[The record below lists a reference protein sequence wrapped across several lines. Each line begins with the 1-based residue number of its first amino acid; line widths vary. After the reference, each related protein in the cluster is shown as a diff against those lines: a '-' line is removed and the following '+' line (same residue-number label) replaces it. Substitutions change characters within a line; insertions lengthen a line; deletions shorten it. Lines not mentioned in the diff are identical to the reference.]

1 MDTNYMDDKKLIPLK
16 ALRKVLEMSSKEF
29 AEKFKCTKAY
39 ITAIEKGDRVMSVQM
54 LGYGLMRLGITEK
67 QYKELDDFYQKLL
80 SDELNKPEFTKLML
94 FKTYSVLAKNEEEKN
109 QIEAL
114 INVILKNN
122 KARK

>member
-1 MDTNYMDDKKLIPLK
+1 MDANCKSEKRLIPLK

-29 AEKFKCTKAY
+29 AAKLQRTKAY

-54 LGYGLMRLGITEK
+54 LGYGLMRLGITEE
-67 QYKELDDFYQKLL
+67 QYKELDDFYQKL
-80 SDELNKPEFTKLML
+80 DELNKPEFTKLML

-122 KARK
+122 KVRK